1 MANSWRNIGN
11 SRRLQLVCEMRAIVF
26 DDYALKV
33 LYEFNGLISQTK
45 RFIAALIVG
54 ITALIAII
62 ASVMVSAL
70 ALSKEVHTAL
80 FADQLSKKYLC
91 SSYYTGTSR

>member
-1 MANSWRNIGN
+1 M
-11 SRRLQLVCEMRAIVF
+11 IVQQPPYLMIAVKLEGQWF
-26 DDYALKV
+26 EDYALKV
-33 LYEFNGLISQTK
+33 LYEFNVLISRPK
-45 RFIAALIVG
+45 IFIAALIVG